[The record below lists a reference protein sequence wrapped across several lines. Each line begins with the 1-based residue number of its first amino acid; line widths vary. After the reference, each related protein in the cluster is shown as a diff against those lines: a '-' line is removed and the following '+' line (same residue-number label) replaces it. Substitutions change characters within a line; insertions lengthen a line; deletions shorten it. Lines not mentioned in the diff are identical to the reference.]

1 MADAFSAI
9 PEHQKPEFIK
19 HLEEQQ
25 MKDSLKMYNHLVE
38 QCFDKCVTVGWG
50 GVRHFRH
57 GRVCLPVCSLR
68 FRWSCFGFKIAQLIY
83 IMAYRFFSSSGVP
96 VQEP

>member
-1 MADAFSAI
+1 MADAFSSI
-9 PEHQKPEFIK
+9 PDHQKPEFIK

-50 GVRHFRH
+50 GVR
-57 GRVCLPVCSLR
+57 
-68 FRWSCFGFKIAQLIY
+68 
-83 IMAYRFFSSSGVP
+83 SGP
-96 VQEP
+96 RRALLDFQRSRERR